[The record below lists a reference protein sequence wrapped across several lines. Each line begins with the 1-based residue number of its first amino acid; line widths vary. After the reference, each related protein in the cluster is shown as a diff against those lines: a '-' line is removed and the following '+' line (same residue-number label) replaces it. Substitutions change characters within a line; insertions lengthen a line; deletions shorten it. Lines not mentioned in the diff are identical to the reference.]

1 MSIRHKLVT
10 GFASISFIALVIG
23 AFGIFEMKKLQQEM
37 DRTYNFETL
46 GIIYLLDYS
55 SAYGNL
61 RVAIRDLALTDNDA
75 ENKTIEQ
82 NFKNAVIKFNESL
95 DNYIA
100 TISPED
106 VTEKLL
112 YDNLKRA
119 SVVYLE
125 FAHRAVSLGVTN
137 SNKEEVELIK
147 SPEMA
152 LSRKNIAESLQKI
165 VEFNQKNTINLNSIS
180 KADTQSSIR
189 FLIIIVFLG
198 VAISFG
204 LGFYLSYTIANPL
217 VSVVQLA
224 EFVSLGDLNH
234 LNRPEDLARTDEIG
248 KLSNAMETMMKSLK
262 AQSLTLEEIS
272 KGNLQVEINLASE
285 NDAIGISL
293 QRLQESLNRTI
304 SEVKNSVENILQAS
318 EQISVS
324 AQEISISSSSQAASV
339 EEISE
344 SMHRISSNIQSNSQ
358 NANNTEKIAIQAATD
373 TKDTGESVVNTV
385 KAMKEIAAKISIIQE
400 IASQTNLLAINAAIE
415 AARAGEQGRGFAVV
429 ASEVQK
435 LAERSQTASVEIT
448 NLTASSMQVSDL
460 AGQKLLKLTPDIQ
473 KTADLVQQ
481 ISEASTEQTEG
492 VEQINIAIQKFDHD
506 AQKNASVSE
515 ELAAVAEEAQNQMEQ
530 LYNSISFFK
539 LSGEENKPNTSMA
552 NMERGVKSNRN
563 GNKKTA
569 KVVFSNG
576 SKNF

>member
-1 MSIRHKLVT
+1 MSIRHKLYI
-10 GFASISFIALVIG
+10 GFTTTSFIALIIG

-37 DRTYNFETL
+37 DRTYNFEIMGVL
-46 GIIYLLDYS
+46 HLLDYS
-55 SAYGNL
+55 YAYGDI
-61 RVAIRDLALTDNDA
+61 RVAIRDLALTDNES

-82 NFKNAVIKFNESL
+82 KFKNAVVKFNESL
-95 DNYIA
+95 DAYIP
-100 TISPED
+100 TISPDD

-112 YDNLKRA
+112 YDNLKR
-119 SVVYLE
+119 STEVYLE
-125 FAHRAVSLGVTN
+125 FAHKAVKLGV
-137 SNKEEVELIK
+137 SNQNKDEVELIK
-147 SPEMA
+147 SPEMVQ
-152 LSRKNIAESLQKI
+152 SRKNIAESLQKI
-165 VEFNQKNTINLNSIS
+165 VEYNQKSTIASNTKTSAETKSTITL
-180 KADTQSSIR
+180 
-189 FLIIIVFLG
+189 LIIIVF
-198 VAISFG
+198 FG
-204 LGFYLSYTIANPL
+204 LAIASFMGIYLSYNIANPL
-217 VSVVQLA
+217 TSAVKLA
-224 EFVSLGDLNH
+224 EYVSQGDLSH
-234 LNRPEDLARTDEIG
+234 LNRPQDLLRTDEIG
-248 KLSNAMETMMKSLK
+248 KLSNAMENMMKSLN
-262 AQSLTLEEIS
+262 AQAATLEEIS
-272 KGNLQVEINLASE
+272 RGNLQVEISLASE
-285 NDAIGISL
+285 NDVIGLSL
-293 QRLQESLNRTI
+293 LRLHESLNKTI
-304 SEVKNSVENILQAS
+304 SEVKNSVTNILQAS

-344 SMHRISSNIQSNSQ
+344 SMHRIATNIQSNSM

-373 TKDTGESVVNTV
+373 TKDTGESVINTV

-530 LYNSISFFK
+530 LHNSISFFK
-539 LSGEENKPNTSMA
+539 ILGEENKPNPSVA
-552 NMERGVKSNRN
+552 NNDRGVKFNQN

-569 KVVFSNG
+569 RLTYSNG
-576 SKNF
+576 YKNT